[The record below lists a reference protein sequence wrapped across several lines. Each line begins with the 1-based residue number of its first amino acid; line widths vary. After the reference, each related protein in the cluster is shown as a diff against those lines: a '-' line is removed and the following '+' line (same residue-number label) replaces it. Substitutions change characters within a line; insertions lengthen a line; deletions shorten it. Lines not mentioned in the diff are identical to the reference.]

1 MFSISFNSGLYS
13 AKRSS
18 SGTLVLGSETETFLA
33 SFDHWQP
40 EDYERQWQ
48 EAISLVV
55 NEGSKSALITEMP
68 APSVA
73 NFIRWWPMW
82 RFGESVKL
90 NEQLLFMADLETP
103 IDAENPYT
111 HVGEYREL
119 NEEGERI
126 SEWVVPLQDLV
137 DFLRSSSEMI

>member
-1 MFSISFNSGLYS
+1 
-13 AKRSS
+13 
-18 SGTLVLGSETETFLA
+18 
-33 SFDHWQP
+33 
-40 EDYERQWQ
+40 
-48 EAISLVV
+48 
-55 NEGSKSALITEMP
+55 
-68 APSVA
+68 
-73 NFIRWWPMW
+73 MW

-103 IDAENPYT
+103 IDTENPYT